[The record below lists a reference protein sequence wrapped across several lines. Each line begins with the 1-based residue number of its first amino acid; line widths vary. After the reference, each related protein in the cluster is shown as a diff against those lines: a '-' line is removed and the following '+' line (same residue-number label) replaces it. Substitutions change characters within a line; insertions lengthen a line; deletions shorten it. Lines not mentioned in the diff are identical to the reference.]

1 MNNELQNLL
10 KSAINDFNDS
20 GLYNDA
26 FLTKAHQIYNS
37 FACYSCPL
45 PSSEHPYLL
54 GVVFSYFARY
64 YKDNIDKY
72 TSIIENALF
81 CFLKVIYDKTEFKVE
96 RQSAAI
102 RLLLL
107 IDSHDWVMKG
117 ILRKFYDK
125 HCDVLFNIPQSHGS
139 VFRSLMSM
147 DNPWIIEEDM
157 LKCIG
162 NICIGLTTSNTTY
175 SEISAIEMKSFNE
188 LKAKDAYNDSWG
200 HLIEIPLNKFFKMF
214 YAHITDIINTPYERR
229 ITHLYYNSL

>member
-10 KSAINDFNDS
+10 KSAINDFNNN
-20 GLYNDA
+20 GLYNDN

-37 FACYSCPL
+37 FAYYSCPL

-54 GVVFSYFARY
+54 GIVFSNFARY
-64 YKDNIDKY
+64 YKEDIDKY

-81 CFLKVIYDKTEFKVE
+81 CFLRVIYDKTESKVE

-125 HCDVLFNIPQSHGS
+125 SCDVLFNIPQTHGS
-139 VFRSLMSM
+139 IFRSLMSM

-162 NICIGLTTSNTTY
+162 NICLELTESSNTHA
-175 SEISAIEMKSFNE
+175 ELSATEMNTFNQI
-188 LKAKDAYNDSWG
+188 KRKDAYNDQWG
-200 HLIEIPLNKFFKMF
+200 HLIEVPLNKFFKMF
-214 YAHITDIINTPYERR
+214 YNHITNIVNTPYERR

>member
-10 KSAINDFNDS
+10 RSAINDFNDS

-37 FACYSCPL
+37 FAYYSCPL
-45 PSSEHPYLL
+45 PFSEHPYLL

-64 YKDNIDKY
+64 YKDDIDKY

-81 CFLKVIYDKTEFKVE
+81 CFLRVIYDTEFKVD

-117 ILRKFYDK
+117 ILRNFYDK
-125 HCDVLFNIPQSHGS
+125 NCDVLFNIPQSHGS
-139 VFRSLMSM
+139 IFRSLMSI
-147 DNPWIIEEDM
+147 DDPWIIEEDM

-162 NICIGLTTSNTTY
+162 NICIDLTTSNTIH

-188 LKAKDAYNDSWG
+188 LKTKDAYNAHRG
-200 HLIEIPLNKFFKMF
+200 HLIEVPLNKFFKMF
-214 YAHITDIINTPYERR
+214 YTHITDIINTPYERR
-229 ITHLYYNSL
+229 ITHLYYNSR

>member
-1 MNNELQNLL
+1 MNNELQNILQ
-10 KSAINDFNDS
+10 STINDFNDS
-20 GLYNDA
+20 GLYSDA

-37 FACYSCPL
+37 FAYYSCPL

-54 GVVFSYFARY
+54 GVVFSHFALY
-64 YKDNIDKY
+64 YKDDIDKY

-81 CFLKVIYDKTEFKVE
+81 CFLRVIYDTEFKAE

-107 IDSHDWVMKG
+107 IDGHDWVMKG

-125 HCDVLFNIPQSHGS
+125 HCDILFNIPQSHGS

-162 NICIGLTTSNTTY
+162 SICIELTASKSTY
-175 SEISAIEMKSFNE
+175 SEISAIEMKSFDE
-188 LKAKDAYNDSWG
+188 LKEKYNSRWG
-200 HLIEIPLNKFFKMF
+200 HLIEVPLNKFFKMF
-214 YAHITDIINTPYERR
+214 YEHITEIINTPYERR
-229 ITHLYYNSL
+229 ITHLFYNSL